1 MKKLTVSFT
10 LLLVVC
16 LNIMSQQFKIDSI
29 GKKKNQ
35 TIELFCTSM
44 KGQNAVLYFGVRGMG
59 KAFIF
64 VGDYVTYYSERRR
77 HKIQRNN

>member
-1 MKKLTVSFT
+1 MKNLFSLT

-16 LNIMSQQFKIDSI
+16 LNVMSQQFKIDSI

-44 KGQNAVLYFGVRGMG
+44 TGQKAVLYFGVRGMG
-59 KAFIF
+59 RPFIF
-64 VGDYVTYYSERRR
+64 VGDYVTYFSERRR
-77 HKIQRNN
+77 NKIQRNN